1 MRIILF
7 GTGRMGQ
14 AIMRLAKEKAYELV
28 AAYNS
33 SNIEQAK
40 KHGLPTADV
49 CIDFSSPE
57 AVIQNIQFAWKTGL
71 PIVVGTTGWYD
82 HLDEIKR
89 RAQNGEGTILVGSNF
104 APGVN
109 LLFLLSETIAKFIN
123 FFDFNVGIKEI
134 HHIHKKDAPSG
145 TAITI
150 ANKIINFSNK
160 FDEWKLTQDEKK
172 ASAKTLPIYAVREGE
187 EVGTHII
194 SLENKLERL
203 KVEHNALSR
212 EVFALGAL
220 EAAKWII
227 NKSGFFT
234 VEDFYKKILS

>member
-14 AIMRLAKEKAYELV
+14 AIMRLAKQKEYEVV

-33 SNIEQAK
+33 SNIERAK

-57 AVIQNIQFAWKTGL
+57 AALQNIQLAWKTGL

-89 RAQNGEGTILVGSNF
+89 RAQNGKGTILVGSNF

-150 ANKIINFSNK
+150 ANRIIHDNK
-160 FDEWKLTQDEKK
+160 KFKNWELVTYEKK
-172 ASAKTLPIYAVREGE
+172 ATAETLPIYAVRKGE
-187 EVGTHII
+187 EVGTHIVF
-194 SLENKLERL
+194 LENELERL

-212 EVFALGAL
+212 DVFALGAL
-220 EAAKWII
+220 EAAKWLI

-234 VEDFYKKILS
+234 VEDFYREILS